1 MKHACEKIEPEISD
15 LHGYLTSKPAEFKL
29 DDLDVLLHTEC
40 LVKHLGGQSEIN
52 PSAEDNDSSVGTF
65 VMFIL
70 RDALEQV
77 GLMPEKKVVPHCEL
91 KLRNHKRQLF
101 LKQLE
106 QVNDALD

>member
-29 DDLDVLLHTEC
+29 DDLDLLLHTEC

-70 RDALEQV
+70 RDALE
-77 GLMPEKKVVPHCEL
+77 
-91 KLRNHKRQLF
+91 
-101 LKQLE
+101 
-106 QVNDALD
+106 